1 MSELIDCIKDKTVEN
16 STEIQESINSMLCFE
31 DDYISLSQTQLLD
44 ALHVEGEFLVL
55 KLHYDDFADELK
67 SEKIKYKMSQSLSVV
82 VSYEEDSSSY
92 NNIKQFLEYITEN
105 TDPRQNAIF
114 GIKKVKELS
123 KYPIT
128 ILFSGILPINQLKM
142 TVGTKIDKFI
152 HSDDKYFKPKFQEH
166 RDSISKE
173 IGIPLL
179 PVLPILDE
187 NLEEC
192 QIRLVDLYDSR
203 VISQFEINENLNEE
217 TVDLY
222 LLKLFYIYK
231 VLAQEKQ
238 CKKHLH

>member
-1 MSELIDCIKDKTVEN
+1 MKELIECIKDKTVKN
-16 STEIQESINSMLCFE
+16 DIDMQESITFMTCSE
-31 DDYISLSQTQLLD
+31 DDYVPLSQVQLLD

-82 VSYEEDSSSY
+82 VSYEEDSASY
-92 NNIKQFLEYITEN
+92 DNIKQFLEYITEN
-105 TDPRQNAIF
+105 TDHRQNSIF

-142 TVGTKIDKFI
+142 TVGAKIDEFI
-152 HSDDKYFKPKFQEH
+152 HSDDIYFKPRFQLH
-166 RDSISKE
+166 RDKISKE

-179 PVLPILDE
+179 RVLPILDE
-187 NLEEC
+187 NLGEC
-192 QIRLVDLYDSR
+192 QVRLVDLYDGR
-203 VISQFEINENLNEE
+203 VISQFEISENLDKK
-217 TVDLY
+217 TIDLY

-238 CKKHLH
+238 CKKPLH